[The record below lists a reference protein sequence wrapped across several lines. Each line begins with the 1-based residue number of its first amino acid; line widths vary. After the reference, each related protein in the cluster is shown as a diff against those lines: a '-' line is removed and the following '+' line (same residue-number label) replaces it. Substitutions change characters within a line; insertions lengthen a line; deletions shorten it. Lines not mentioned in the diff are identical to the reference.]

1 MASSGKTL
9 PNLICKNDHS
19 TNAFKHKPFPEII
32 TPAELSFY
40 IGIAL
45 ALYNAALDRFQNQST
60 ERIHAEKQPNPLFL
74 QPILLFFG
82 RGTGLRRRALVDQR
96 DALFQRGGSK
106 NLVLLAWVQIKTR
119 RVPDS
124 NHRGMVMKRTDSIQ
138 IGDVVIDFNRNYIMR
153 KGKITYLRGTSLNL
167 LRYFIENAN
176 ALLTRDALLV
186 HVWGYCGSNITR
198 TVDMHV
204 SKLRKA
210 IEPDPRHPQ
219 HILTVQGQGYKFIG
233 DTYAQ
238 KSLSA

>member
-1 MASSGKTL
+1 
-9 PNLICKNDHS
+9 
-19 TNAFKHKPFPEII
+19 
-32 TPAELSFY
+32 
-40 IGIAL
+40 
-45 ALYNAALDRFQNQST
+45 
-60 ERIHAEKQPNPLFL
+60 
-74 QPILLFFG
+74 
-82 RGTGLRRRALVDQR
+82 
-96 DALFQRGGSK
+96 
-106 NLVLLAWVQIKTR
+106 
-119 RVPDS
+119 
-124 NHRGMVMKRTDSIQ
+124 MKRTDSIQ
-138 IGDVVIDFNRNYIMR
+138 IGDVVIDFNRSYIMR

-233 DTYAQ
+233 TDNYVQ